1 MNIFILNNDPV
12 LAAQEQCDK
21 HVVKMIVESGQML
34 STAHRMI
41 DGTVERRPSKSGKTT
56 VNYYKLDDEREDIM
70 YKAVHFNHPCSVWT
84 RESCCNYSWHYE
96 HFIALCEEYTYRYG
110 KVHST
115 ETKLRDILKQI
126 PKNINRAGG
135 RTPFKLAMQ
144 SNPEC
149 LVPTLGGIDA
159 VATYQNF
166 YKTKQKRF
174 KMDWTKRQIPEWFH
188 AV

>member
-1 MNIFILNNDPV
+1 MNIFILDNDPV
-12 LAAQEQCDK
+12 LAAQLQCDK

-34 STAHRMI
+34 STAHRML

-56 VNYYKLDDEREDIM
+56 VNYYKLNDEREDIM
-70 YKAVHFNHPCSVWT
+70 YKAVHFNHPCSIWT
-84 RESCCNYSWHYE
+84 RESCCNYTWHYE

-115 ETKLRDILKQI
+115 ETKLRDVLKQI
-126 PKNINRAGG
+126 PKNINRVGG
-135 RTPFKLAMQ
+135 KTPFKLAMQ

-149 LVPTLGGIDA
+149 VVNTLGGVDA

-174 KMDWTKRQIPEWFH
+174 NMDWTKRQIPEWFH